1 MLNDEIIQDNKKRF
15 IELLHEISRPDVD
28 IEGLI
33 ASLEKGDFFT
43 APVTTNSFRNYRGGL
58 CEHSLCRYQEL
69 CKIVG
74 ACSVP
79 PVEKDS
85 ILIAGLLADLGK
97 MNYFEP
103 SVMNRKV
110 YSPTGKKQDEVGNF
124 DWIAEMGWKIKD
136 PRERFIFG
144 SLGQNA
150 ERYITEYLPLTQEES
165 AAIIHLHDDY
175 ENPNFNLASLYLTY
189 PLAVLLNCADKIA
202 AFLTTREDVLPF

>member
-1 MLNDEIIQDNKKRF
+1 MIDEEVVQNNKKEF
-15 IELLHEISRPDVD
+15 IEHVHEIDRPGAD
-28 IEGLI
+28 IDSLVTMLE
-33 ASLEKGDFFT
+33 ASDFFT
-43 APVTTNSFRNYRGGL
+43 APATSNSFRNYTGGL
-58 CEHSLCRYQEL
+58 CEHAINRYLEMS
-69 CKIVG
+69 KMIT

-79 PVEKDS
+79 PVEKNS
-85 ILIAGLLADLGK
+85 ILITGLLADLGK

-103 SVMNRKV
+103 SVINKKV
-110 YSPTGKKQDEVGNF
+110 YSDAGKKRDEVGTF
-124 DWIAEMGWKIKD
+124 DWVAEMGWRIRD

-150 ERYITEYLPLTQEES
+150 ERYITDYIPLTQEES

-189 PLAVLLNCADKIA
+189 PLAVLLNCADKVA